1 MTPRA
6 LVTGASS
13 GIGRA
18 LAVELAK
25 RGWKL
30 VLVARDEHKLAALAE
45 QLPNGPHDVISED
58 LSTDSGMLA
67 ICARIDTDVE
77 PITLLVTAAGTGT
90 SGAFPW
96 SPMAEEEMMLRINVL
111 ATLRLTHGAAHAMK
125 RRGIGGIMTVAST
138 AAYWSAGTYA
148 ASKSWVL
155 LTTLGLRAQLE
166 NSGVRVMALSPG
178 FTKTEFHA
186 RSQTDPSGV
195 KAWMWLD
202 AEDVARQA
210 LDDFDAGKPVC
221 VPGRRYRA
229 LVETVRHLP
238 PGGRSAV
245 LRRLAP
251 LRSQPK
257 ETSMSPDSSQD

>member
-30 VLVARDEHKLAALAE
+30 VLVARDEHKLGTLAGE
-45 QLPNGPHDVISED
+45 LPNGPHEVLSGD
-58 LSTDSGMLA
+58 LSTDDGMHDV
-67 ICARIDTDVE
+67 CARIDADVE
-77 PITLLVTAAGTGT
+77 PITLLVTAAGSGT

-96 SPMAEEEMMLRINVL
+96 SPMAEEETMLRVNVL
-111 ATLRLTHGAAHAMK
+111 ATLRLTHAAAHAMK
-125 RRGIGGIMTVAST
+125 RRGVGGIMTVAST

-202 AEDVARQA
+202 AADVARQA
-210 LDDFDAGKPVC
+210 VDDFDAGKAVC

-245 LRRLAP
+245 LRRIAP
-251 LRSQPK
+251 LRSQVKVSP
-257 ETSMSPDSSQD
+257 TSPDSAQD

>member
-1 MTPRA
+1 MSTPRA

-18 LAVELAK
+18 LAEELAT
-25 RGWKL
+25 RGWRV
-30 VLVARDEHKLAALAE
+30 VLVARDARRLGEIAGD
-45 QLPNGPHDVISED
+45 LPHGPHEVLPAD
-58 LSTDSGMLA
+58 LSDDSGMA
-67 ICARIDTDVE
+67 AVEARIESDHE
-77 PITLLVTAAGTGT
+77 PVTLLIAAAGSGT
-90 SGAFPW
+90 SGPFPW
-96 SPMAEEEMMLRINVL
+96 SSLEEEETMLRVNVL
-111 ATLRLTHGAAHAMK
+111 ATLRLTRAAAHAMK
-125 RRGIGGIMTVAST
+125 RRGVGGIMTVAST

-155 LTTLGLRAQLE
+155 LTTLGLRAQLQG
-166 NSGVRVMALSPG
+166 SGVRVMALSPG

-195 KAWMWLD
+195 KPWLWLD
-202 AEDVARQA
+202 AREVAREA
-210 LDDFDAGKPVC
+210 LDDLDAGKAVC

-238 PGGRSAV
+238 PGGRAAV

-251 LRSQPK
+251 LK
-257 ETSMSPDSSQD
+257 GVAKD

>member
-13 GIGRA
+13 GIGKA
-18 LAVELAK
+18 LATELAK

-30 VLVARDEHKLAALAE
+30 VLVARDEQKLVNLAE
-45 QLPNGPHDVISED
+45 GLVNGPHEVLCGD
-58 LSTDSGMLA
+58 LSTDSGMFDV
-67 ICARIDTDVE
+67 CARIDADLE
-77 PITLLVTAAGTGT
+77 PVTLLVTAAGSGT

-96 SPMAEEEMMLRINVL
+96 SPMTEEETMLRVNVL
-111 ATLRLTHGAAHAMK
+111 ATLRLTHTAAHAMK
-125 RRGIGGIMTVAST
+125 RRRVGGIITVAST

-155 LTTLGLRAQLE
+155 LTTLGLRAQLDK
-166 NSGVRVMALSPG
+166 SGVRVMALSPG

-195 KAWMWLD
+195 KAWMWLN

-210 LDDFDAGKPVC
+210 MDDFDAGKAVC

-251 LRSQPK
+251 LRSQAKATP
-257 ETSMSPDSSQD
+257 MSSDSSQD